1 MDLFGPLRCRSA
13 SGKKYI
19 LVITDAFSKYTEL
32 SAIPDK
38 SANTV
43 ARSFFECWICR
54 HGVPRSIVSDRGKE
68 FLNSVMKDLCD
79 YMRIDHR
86 ATSSYHPQSNAQA
99 ETYNKTMICYLS
111 SMLDNKHTLDWEELL
126 PCLLYTSPSP
136 RDRQK
141 SRMPSSA

>member
-13 SGKKYI
+13 SGKRYI

-54 HGVPRSIVSDRGKE
+54 HGVPRSIVSDRGKD
-68 FLNSVMKDLCD
+68 FFTVL
-79 YMRIDHR
+79 
-86 ATSSYHPQSNAQA
+86 
-99 ETYNKTMICYLS
+99 
-111 SMLDNKHTLDWEELL
+111 
-126 PCLLYTSPSP
+126 
-136 RDRQK
+136 
-141 SRMPSSA
+141 